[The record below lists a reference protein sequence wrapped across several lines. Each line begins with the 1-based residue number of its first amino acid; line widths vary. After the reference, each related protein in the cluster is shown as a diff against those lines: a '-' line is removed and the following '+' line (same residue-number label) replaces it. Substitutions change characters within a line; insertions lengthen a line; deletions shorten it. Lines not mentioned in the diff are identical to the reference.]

1 MGALFRVTIDEFD
14 DTCDEFKNYFRQK
27 AARGIHRY
35 HVISNYLAN
44 RLV

>member
-14 DTCDEFKNYFRQK
+14 DTCDEFKDDFRQK
-27 AARGIHRY
+27 AGGIHRY
-35 HVISNYLAN
+35 HVISNYLMN